1 MAEAKSPM
9 TVAFFGATGDC
20 TGYCL
25 ASILASGISCRALA
39 RTPSKLTA
47 SLKAKGVSPELL
59 DSHLTIIEGNAKDV
73 EAVKQ
78 VLQTSDEKGRVVD
91 KIVSGIGGTQIV
103 FTWNPLR
110 PFTLSDPTICQD
122 AGATLLQALQELDPA
137 RKPALVNVLTT
148 GIAPS
153 GMPSDLPFPYKI
165 LYPWL
170 GHVMHE
176 DKRVLQDR
184 LVEHMRLPESQR
196 AISSFTNVKPSLLFD
211 GEAKGMQATRQGV
224 DETPAVGYWI
234 NRADVGAWMAEN
246 LVNQDGKQWK
256 NKGVTLTY

>member
-9 TVAFFGATGDC
+9 TIAFFGATGDC

-25 ASILASGISCRALA
+25 ARTLASGISCRALA

-47 SLKAKGVSPELL
+47 SLNAKGVSPELL

-73 EAVKQ
+73 AAVN
-78 VLQTSDEKGRVVD
+78 
-91 KIVSGIGGTQIV
+91 GIGGTQII

-122 AGATLLQALQELDPA
+122 AGATLLQALHELDPA
-137 RKPALVNVLTT
+137 RKPALINVLTT

-153 GMPSDLPFPYKI
+153 GIPSDLPFPYKI

-176 DKRVLQDR
+176 DKRVLQGR

-196 AISSFTNVKPSLLFD
+196 ALSSFTNVKPSLLFD
-211 GEAKGMQATRQGV
+211 GEAKGMRATRQGV
-224 DETPAVGYWI
+224 DEKPAVGYWI

-246 LVNQDGKQWK
+246 LVNQDGKEWK